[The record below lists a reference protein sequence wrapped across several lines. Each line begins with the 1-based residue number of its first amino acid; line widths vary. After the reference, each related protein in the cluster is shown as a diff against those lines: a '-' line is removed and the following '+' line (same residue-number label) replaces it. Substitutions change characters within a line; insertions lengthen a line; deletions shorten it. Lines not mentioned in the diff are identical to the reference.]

1 MRRAMAVVVVAAAGL
16 APGGMAA
23 GGGAAWAQAPT
34 PGAALGAETRLNREL
49 EQDRQRDRAR
59 DLRGPI
65 PEVPSSMRAM
75 EDDRRSLGPD
85 VGRPE
90 AEGRMEPGGERGALT
105 GGMNP
110 QR

>member
-1 MRRAMAVVVVAAAGL
+1 MRYALALLLPLLAA
-16 APGGMAA
+16 P
-23 GGGAAWAQAPT
+23 AAWAQSPA
-34 PGAALGAETRLNREL
+34 PGAAIGAENRLNRAL

-59 DLRGPI
+59 DMRGVI
-65 PEVPSSMRAM
+65 PEGPASTHVM
-75 EDDRRSLGPD
+75 EDDRRSLGPS

-90 AEGRMEPGGERGALT
+90 AMGRMEPGGERGALT

>member
-1 MRRAMAVVVVAAAGL
+1 MRYAVAVL
-16 APGGMAA
+16 LLL
-23 GGGAAWAQAPT
+23 GAAPAGAQAPT
-34 PGAALGAETRLNREL
+34 SGAAVGAENRLNRAL

-59 DLRGPI
+59 DLRGTI
-65 PEVPSSMRAM
+65 PEGPSSTRLM

-90 AEGRMEPGGERGALT
+90 TLGRLEPGGERGALS

>member
-1 MRRAMAVVVVAAAGL
+1 MRHVVAVVVLLALGAPAAL
-16 APGGMAA
+16 A
-23 GGGAAWAQAPT
+23 QPT
-34 PGAALGAETRLNREL
+34 PALRDNAETRLNRAL
-49 EQDRQRDRAR
+49 EQDRARDRV
-59 DLRGPI
+59 GPPGSFQPAPSG
-65 PEVPSSMRAM
+65 PESMRAM

-90 AEGRMEPGGERGALT
+90 AQGRMETGGERGALS

>member
-1 MRRAMAVVVVAAAGL
+1 MRIRLALPLLLLGLSGPTLAQTTPNRA
-16 APGGMAA
+16 
-23 GGGAAWAQAPT
+23 T
-34 PGAALGAETRLNREL
+34 EAETRLNRQL
-49 EQDRQRDRAR
+49 EQDRIRDRLNQRAAPP
-59 DLRGPI
+59 GP
-65 PEVPSSMRAM
+65 ESMRAM

-90 AEGRMEPGGERGALT
+90 AAGRLETGGERGALT

>member
-1 MRRAMAVVVVAAAGL
+1 MRTAL
-16 APGGMAA
+16 ALALLL
-23 GGGAAWAQAPT
+23 
-34 PGAALGAETRLNREL
+34 AALPALAQVPLSNETRARAYE
-49 EQDRQRDRAR
+49 ETVQRQREEL
-59 DLRGPI
+59 LRRNAAPPGP
-65 PEVPSSMRAM
+65 ESMRAM

-90 AEGRMEPGGERGALT
+90 AEGRLETGGERGALT

>member
-1 MRRAMAVVVVAAAGL
+1 MRYALAVPLLML
-16 APGGMAA
+16 ALA
-23 GGGAAWAQAPT
+23 APT
-34 PGAALGAETRLNREL
+34 APVQAQGTRENAETRLNRQL
-49 EQDRQRDRAR
+49 EQDRDRDRAAR
-59 DLRGPI
+59 ARGAAPPG
-65 PEVPSSMRAM
+65 PESMRAM

-90 AEGRMEPGGERGALT
+90 AEGRLEPGGQRGAMT

>member
-1 MRRAMAVVVVAAAGL
+1 MRYAVAVLLLLVAAPAG
-16 APGGMAA
+16 
-23 GGGAAWAQAPT
+23 AQAPT
-34 PGAALGAETRLNREL
+34 PGAAIGAENRLNRAL
-49 EQDRQRDRAR
+49 EQDRQRDQAR

-65 PEVPSSMRAM
+65 PEGPSSTRAM
-75 EDDRRSLGPD
+75 EDDRRSLGPS

-90 AEGRMEPGGERGALT
+90 VGGRLEPGGERGALT

>member
-1 MRRAMAVVVVAAAGL
+1 MRYALALLLPLLATPAA
-16 APGGMAA
+16 
-23 GGGAAWAQAPT
+23 AQAPS

-49 EQDRQRDRAR
+49 EQDRLRDRAR

-65 PEVPSSMRAM
+65 PEGPGSTRAM

-90 AEGRMEPGGERGALT
+90 AAGRLEPGGERGALT

>member
-1 MRRAMAVVVVAAAGL
+1 MRTTLALALLLAATPALAQPQPSNEVRARAYEESV
-16 APGGMAA
+16 
-23 GGGAAWAQAPT
+23 Q
-34 PGAALGAETRLNREL
+34 
-49 EQDRQRDRAR
+49 RQREQL
-59 DLRGPI
+59 LRNAAPPGP
-65 PEVPSSMRAM
+65 ESMRAM

-90 AEGRMEPGGERGALT
+90 AEGRLETGGERGALT